1 MKVLW
6 VCNVP
11 IPNASLAF
19 DKRIVPYGGWL
30 IQVYNRLLSNNS
42 IQITYAFPDKI
53 SNVERKDNFIRFP
66 ELTGRGNITENEIES
81 MYQVIQETAPDVLHI
96 FGTEMRHSLAVAYA
110 FSKPKSTIV
119 NIQGVISE
127 IASRYCTG
135 IPVIEQII
143 PTLAEVLLRTG
154 NLKAQQR
161 AMAERGELEIELLQ
175 YVKTVIG
182 RTKFDHDFSLKVN
195 PDINYL
201 NCNETLRD
209 EYYLG
214 KLWNYNKS
222 EKHSIF
228 ISQASYP
235 IKGFHYFLKALVMI
249 KRKYPDVKV
258 YVAGDRL
265 DAETLKNKILKSSY
279 QRYIRRLLLRHG
291 LNKNVV
297 FLGRLSSKEML
308 ERYINANV
316 SVLCSSTENSPNSL
330 GEAMI
335 LGVPVIASNVG
346 GVPDMLSSADE
357 EMYVFDDSYEL
368 ARKINCIFE
377 KKDKTM
383 LDRDNRIVKAKRL
396 FDLNQ
401 NTKNFLDAYNTVF
414 NKHM

>member
-1 MKVLW
+1 MKSKMQGFKDLKITVAGTGY
-6 VCNVP
+6 V
-11 IPNASLAF
+11 
-19 DKRIVPYGGWL
+19 G
-30 IQVYNRLLSNNS
+30 LS
-42 IQITYAFPDKI
+42 
-53 SNVERKDNFIRFP
+53 
-66 ELTGRGNITENEIES
+66 
-81 MYQVIQETAPDVLHI
+81 
-96 FGTEMRHSLAVAYA
+96 
-110 FSKPKSTIV
+110 
-119 NIQGVISE
+119 
-127 IASRYCTG
+127 IA
-135 IPVIEQII
+135 
-143 PTLAEVLLRTG
+143 VLL
-154 NLKAQQR
+154 AQHHEVTA
-161 AMAERGELEIELLQ
+161 AMCIRDRLEIELLQ

-291 LNKNVV
+291 LNKTVV

-383 LDRDNRIVKAKRL
+383 LDRDNRIAVSYTHLDVYKR
-396 FDLNQ
+396 Q
-401 NTKNFLDAYNTVF
+401 NMRWLYLRELQLYIWR
-414 NKHM
+414 